1 MTELSKSCRHRG
13 SSWTAADHGDIDVAR
28 EALIDTLIDTVIDTD
43 IVAGQLAEGVGG
55 AQGSSSPTN
64 DTPAVDS
71 RAYAPRQ

>member
-1 MTELSKSCRHRG
+1 MTELRKSRRHRG
-13 SSWTAADHGDIDVAR
+13 TGRTAADHGDIDIVCDAS
-28 EALIDTLIDTVIDTD
+28 IDTD
-43 IVAGQLAEGVGG
+43 VVAEQLAEGVGG